1 MKKKIFIL
9 IGVLFLLPI
18 YTSAQVIISEVF
30 FDSPLYEK
38 MKPKIGVDLKG
49 IHHNGEF
56 VELYNNS
63 SAPVDISGYK
73 VGVKL
78 YGYGLF
84 TFPKNTVCKPKEC
97 ILVAFQHPNS
107 PDFKL
112 ESLFKGLNCRIF
124 YHSAFVLGNQ
134 GNCVNLMDRSGRIIS
149 QIEYKKLLSR
159 NYQQTRKSVHSK
171 GLLGNL
177 LMDMPSQ
184 FYIGDANPGQY
195 DISKSDSYD
204 VELKELLPESARIS
218 NTSQVVG
225 EIKSTAS
232 VTPTGAANVEVPLT
246 FPSGINGMEPKL
258 SIAYNSQGG
267 IGMLGYGTE
276 LSGLSAI
283 SRTEKSKFFDGE
295 RERVKFK
302 EDGAF
307 VMDGQRLIKNANGN
321 YETYIYSL
329 TKIEPIGKIGNGP
342 AYFKVTSPQGV
353 VAEYGLEEDSR
364 IQTEDGSNVLAW
376 KISKVTDL
384 NGNTVQYKYTTD
396 RSQGSYIKEIIY
408 GENGDIKISFNYVN
422 NNIPISS
429 FVDGSF
435 FNANLLLSGIA
446 VNTGQ
451 TQYEKYSFNY
461 SNTHL
466 SKILERSIN
475 GEELAL
481 NCKWGGFTEESKWGK
496 ILEVEEKGNSYFVSG
511 DLTGDG
517 KIDLVRFYS
526 NKNDN
531 YLEIF
536 IQENGEYV
544 LKLQEQ
550 IVGNGPESVSSL
562 LGLIDMNNDGNAEIV
577 IITQS
582 KYKSL
587 VMANIRY
594 YDYSE
599 NLAPKLDNVF
609 IERFELEADDGIL
622 LPVNLDND
630 AIPDFVF
637 VGKNGRSLSESS
649 VDKSLK
655 TLNLSIGDIDKA
667 IPFDYDGDGI
677 SELLVRSN
685 DKWIITSMDNS
696 LSKELINDAD
706 YTFAKVLDINND
718 GLEDI
723 VFISKYAVAKCFIN
737 RGNLIF
743 DEKIVDSIQKYI
755 SDLISEYALGF
766 ELKDIDI
773 CGSDY
778 NNDSYNDLF
787 VNFDLIW
794 NTVVPVPGVFPPIY
808 QPAEGKN
815 NIIMRLLG
823 NGNDYRADCLSKHD
837 LYDRQILSDDFD
849 NDGIQ
854 EIAVVINGNE
864 IQKYGANVSKRNLLY
879 SIDNNGITKVIF
891 DYDFASNNGLHN
903 CPVNI
908 SEGNVLRYINVP
920 VPLVKELGKP
930 NGQGKI
936 CSSTYKYYNGRYHT
950 DGLGMLG
957 FEKIEQCETVEG
969 NTSKTLT
976 STALD
981 NSVFIPLTQ
990 KVISYTNGI
999 KTATQQAGY
1008 DIRVGDDR
1016 IVRMNKTKDIS
1027 INELDGLETIKTYA
1041 YDDKGRPISE
1051 TETYDDGSYKKVE
1064 YGNYEEKY
1072 NQPQTETKT
1081 QKHFQDGTV
1090 FVQQTTKVYDD
1101 KSNLISSIEF
1111 ANTSSPVTTTYVYD
1125 DKGRALEKK
1134 TSGKNVEDVAE
1145 SYSYELVEGKRKIT
1159 TRQALSTT
1167 ESYYNLLTGNLEKE
1181 SIKLTNG
1188 PEAQIT
1194 LYYYDGFG
1202 RETSVVYPNN
1212 KISKQTLSWNT
1223 GGKGYYAIKKEM
1235 TGEAPVTKYFD
1246 VLGREIY
1253 SNVKQGD
1260 VNVENATLYDAFGRK
1275 TAEISMHPRKSG
1287 WTKYEY
1293 CRDGRLESVLTHTG
1307 KKEVYEYRKR
1317 NIIILRNEK
1326 RYLKSLDSWG
1336 NILNQTDPLELTIYN
1351 TYASN
1356 GQVVR
1361 TSVGDH
1367 EITMSYDDRGN
1378 KLSMNDPDIGVVTYT
1393 YDGYG
1398 RAKTYSDPKGSYK
1411 LTYDNLGRLKQK
1423 LFSTGREVNYT
1434 YVDSG
1439 NGVGLV
1445 KEVSVKD
1452 ESRQSFEYNKYGQI
1466 LKKTETIDNQ
1476 QFVYSNEYD
1485 AWGRLTKH
1493 TAPGKYVLKYA
1504 YDDNDGRLLNVQDN
1518 NGKILWKNVRYIP
1531 GREEVCQ
1538 YGNQQTYTTLSSE
1551 NESERI
1557 LRYTKQDGSTL
1568 LEMKYGLDPIQ
1579 GNVLNRN
1586 EKYNGKTFTEQFE
1599 YDEMDRLIDVSGNSS
1614 MHISFDGGG
1623 NILSKSDM
1631 GEYRYNDA
1639 VRTHALTDIES
1650 PSDVLKN
1657 LPAQKIEYTE
1667 FNKVSLIE
1675 EGHYKMSFVYNA
1687 DEQRIKSE
1695 LYKSGSLI
1703 RVIYYGDGY
1712 EKHINVNSNIKEYTY
1727 LDADGGYFGMHL
1739 SNSSGY
1745 WSISSLYYFH
1755 ADLLGS
1761 LIAISNGSGNIAER
1775 RSYDAWGRRRN
1786 PDNWSDYKNAG
1797 TLNLTLIGYTFQE
1810 EMPEFNLINLNGRL
1824 YDPLLGRMLSP
1835 DPFIQDPDNSQNYNR
1850 YSYAWNNPMKY
1861 TDPDGNFILGFFIP
1875 VIGSIID
1882 GALWNAVMYSIQA
1895 KSNWSFGGFFRSM
1908 TIGAIS
1914 AGFGVASGGTVGG
1927 AGFISGFIN
1936 GAVSGFVGGL
1946 IGGSLNAWADGATFM
1961 QGLKA
1966 GLKSGG
1972 IGAASS
1978 ALIGGVVGGVQ
1989 AYKNSGDFW
1998 TGKGTALADYS
2009 SIKSTTN
2016 KIEVGEGMEYSNK
2029 YANEFSDKS
2038 FGKNIKGVKSL
2049 IADGRMPNNCIKDG
2063 DYVKVG
2069 NGYANGIT
2077 VSRGI
2082 GKGSDVYL
2090 FKSAFISRE
2099 QLYMTMGHEYL
2110 HARFYNLGLINGRE
2124 QHSVIYNWEY
2134 QQAKAWNYKV
2144 ALYSQRNNSINYIS
2158 SKYAKA
2164 FSPFSIKTER
2174 PW

>member
-1 MKKKIFIL
+1 MKKNIFIL

-124 YHSAFVLGNQ
+124 YHSAFVLGNR

-667 IPFDYDGDGI
+667 IPFDYDRDGI

-787 VNFDLIW
+787 VNFNLIW

-891 DYDFASNNGLHN
+891 DYDFASNNRLHN

-976 STALD
+976 SAVLD
-981 NSVFIPLTQ
+981 NSIFIPLTQ

-1008 DIRVGDDR
+1008 DIRVDDDR

-1051 TETYDDGSYKKVE
+1051 KETYDDGSYKKVE

-1125 DKGRALEKK
+1125 DKGRVLEKK

-1188 PEAQIT
+1188 PEAQTT

-1260 VNVENATLYDAFGRK
+1260 VNTENATLYDAFGRK

-1293 CRDGRLESVLTHTG
+1293 YRDGRLESVLTHTG

-1336 NILNQTDPLELTIYN
+1336 NILNQTDPLELIIYN

-1504 YDDNDGRLLNVQDN
+1504 YDDSDSRLLNVQDN

-1639 VRTHALTDIES
+1639 ARTHALTDIES

-1745 WSISSLYYFH
+1745 WSTSSLYYFH

-1786 PDNWSDYKNAG
+1786 PDNWNDYKNAG
-1797 TLNLTLIGYTFQE
+1797 TLNLTLIGYTSQE
-1810 EMPEFNLINLNGRL
+1810 EMPEFNLVNLNGRL

-1835 DPFIQDPDNSQNYNR
+1835 DPFIQDPENSQNYNR

-1861 TDPDGNFILGFFIP
+1861 NDPSGNFIFSILSAIFYPPLLPTAIGADIGLWQGGSMANGTMNPIQWDWGSGKTWGYMLGGAVAGGLSGYTGGWIGQSGIP
-1875 VIGSIID
+1875 MASTAAIAGASLINSVGTWAYTGGQTPISISFGFGSYD
-1882 GALWNAVMYSIQA
+1882 FTNGNFNFLGKKGNKVYENWGYVLGALANVSDILTGFHPQNVDLVTEHSDAV
-1895 KSNWSFGGFFRSM
+1895 GH
-1908 TIGAIS
+1908 
-1914 AGFGVASGGTVGG
+1914 
-1927 AGFISGFIN
+1927 
-1936 GAVSGFVGGL
+1936 
-1946 IGGSLNAWADGATFM
+1946 
-1961 QGLKA
+1961 
-1966 GLKSGG
+1966 
-1972 IGAASS
+1972 S
-1978 ALIGGVVGGVQ
+1978 ALVKEGT
-1989 AYKNSGDFW
+1989 F
-1998 TGKGTALADYS
+1998 TG
-2009 SIKSTTN
+2009 TN
-2016 KIEVGEGMEYSNK
+2016 K
-2029 YANEFSDKS
+2029 SD
-2038 FGKNIKGVKSL
+2038 
-2049 IADGRMPNNCIKDG
+2049 PN
-2063 DYVKVG
+2063 
-2069 NGYANGIT
+2069 
-2077 VSRGI
+2077 
-2082 GKGSDVYL
+2082 
-2090 FKSAFISRE
+2090 AFISVGPVRADSSHSWHWKQGTNKWSSHSRHGEIIWRQKLKVNMSTIKKYSNWLNARE
-2099 QLYMTMGHEYL
+2099 SAGKLVYSVELSSCVTHTSMALNLSGIFNIGIHPYL
-2110 HARFYNLGLINGRE
+2110 LNAQMYLWSNG
-2124 QHSVIYNWEY
+2124 I
-2134 QQAKAWNYKV
+2134 
-2144 ALYSQRNNSINYIS
+2144 
-2158 SKYAKA
+2158 
-2164 FSPFSIKTER
+2164 R
-2174 PW
+2174 PWTFSYLLNH

>member
-1 MKKKIFIL
+1 
-9 IGVLFLLPI
+9 
-18 YTSAQVIISEVF
+18 
-30 FDSPLYEK
+30 

-84 TFPKNTVCKPKEC
+84 TFPQNTVCKPKEC

-232 VTPTGAANVEVPLT
+232 VTSTGAANVEVPLT

-408 GENGDIKISFNYVN
+408 GENGDIKISFNYVSRES
-422 NNIPISS
+422 PLTS
-429 FVDGSF
+429 FLEGSF
-435 FNANLLLSGIA
+435 FHDNLLLSNII
-446 VNTGQ
+446 VSYTGQ
-451 TQYEKYSFNY
+451 PEYRKYSFHY
-461 SNTHL
+461 SRGSLNNMREYGIDGENIEL
-466 SKILERSIN
+466 QYNWGVGSENPDWRDILPIDEDK
-475 GEELAL
+475 LQ
-481 NCKWGGFTEESKWGK
+481 
-496 ILEVEEKGNSYFVSG
+496 NSFFVSG
-511 DLTGDG
+511 DFNGDG
-517 KIDLVRFYS
+517 KADLAHFYTIDL
-526 NKNDN
+526 N
-531 YLEIF
+531 
-536 IQENGEYV
+536 
-544 LKLQEQ
+544 
-550 IVGNGPESVSSL
+550 
-562 LGLIDMNNDGNAEIV
+562 
-577 IITQS
+577 
-582 KYKSL
+582 
-587 VMANIRY
+587 
-594 YDYSE
+594 
-599 NLAPKLDNVF
+599 
-609 IERFELEADDGIL
+609 ERFVDILIRDGIGFTNKGTTDL
-622 LPVNLDND
+622 GKCGVINNKLHDFFYLCDVLDLDND
-630 AIPDFVF
+630 GKTELVVVNMHSDKNNQYCDCSVHSYAFSNSTSKLEEIPFNYDFTFRCSIKKGTLLALDLDNDTIPDFAFIGQDKKVLLNIS
-637 VGKNGRSLSESS
+637 KESNNS
-649 VDKSLK
+649 TNKDERFREIELPISGAYNRIVK
-655 TLNLSIGDIDKA
+655 TCPIDCN
-667 IPFDYDGDGI
+667 GDGI
-677 SELLVRSN
+677 NEILIKESGGKWYLTSLVDDSFGLRVL
-685 DKWIITSMDNS
+685 MDNS
-696 LSKELINDAD
+696 GKKSAD
-706 YTFAKVLDINND
+706 QFDNVQIVDLNND
-718 GLEDI
+718 GLDDI
-723 VFISKYAVAKCFIN
+723 IFVANNLSLTILYN
-737 RGNLIF
+737 RGDGTFEFNTINQIYDEQLCNNDEWKKFENVDNLKIGALNINAYDYDNDGKKEISF
-743 DEKIVDSIQKYI
+743 YVRFLNEKNNKTLDAFV
-755 SDLISEYALGF
+755 
-766 ELKDIDI
+766 ELKEKGYTVCNHIRMHTYDITSLIKKDDLFKQTF
-773 CGSDY
+773 SFDY
-778 NNDSYNDLF
+778 NNDGIPELIEVHDEKNLKARF
-787 VNFDLIW
+787 FD
-794 NTVVPVPGVFPPIY
+794 V
-808 QPAEGKN
+808 ACK
-815 NIIMRLLG
+815 
-823 NGNDYRADCLSKHD
+823 
-837 LYDRQILSDDFD
+837 
-849 NDGIQ
+849 
-854 EIAVVINGNE
+854 
-864 IQKYGANVSKRNLLY
+864 NLLKNI
-879 SIDNNGITKVIF
+879 STNGVKRTEF
-891 DYDFASNNGLHN
+891 DYGFASNSVLHS
-903 CPVNI
+903 CPVN
-908 SEGNVLRYINVP
+908 GGKPFTTKYLNNPY
-920 VPLVKELGKP
+920 PLVRALGKP

-957 FEKIEQCETVEG
+957 FEKIEQCETVAG

-976 STALD
+976 SAVLD
-981 NSVFIPLTQ
+981 NSIFIPLTQ

-1027 INELDGLETIKTYA
+1027 INELDGLETIKTYT

-1125 DKGRALEKK
+1125 DKGRVLEKK

-1159 TRQALSTT
+1159 TRQALSTA

-1188 PEAQIT
+1188 PEAQTT

-1260 VNVENATLYDAFGRK
+1260 VNTENATLYDAFGRK

-1307 KKEVYEYRKR
+1307 RKEVYEYRKR
-1317 NIIILRNEK
+1317 NIIIIRNEK

-1538 YGNQQTYTTLSSE
+1538 YGNQLTYTTLSSE

-1568 LEMKYGLDPIQ
+1568 LEMKYGLDPIL

-1639 VRTHALTDIES
+1639 ARTHALTDIES

-1745 WSISSLYYFH
+1745 WSTSSLYYFH

-1775 RSYDAWGRRRN
+1775 RSYDAWGRHRN
-1786 PDNWSDYKNAG
+1786 PDNWNDYKNAG

-1810 EMPEFNLINLNGRL
+1810 KMPEFNLINLNGRL

-1861 TDPDGNFILGFFIP
+1861 KDPNGNFILGYVTGFFKGLFSGKNPFKAGWKGGVNEVKIWGSFLISDP
-1875 VIGSIID
+1875 NKNFGGRLWEIVSRFTWQLPQTVFGSVLSNISNYMGQVDKVDYWGGATVLSGNFWGSKGAITIGSYINGSQELKAD
-1882 GALWNAVMYSIQA
+1882 PNTRLFQHEYGHYLQSQSM
-1895 KSNWSFGGFFRSM
+1895 GLGFLAR
-1908 TIGAIS
+1908 IGVPSLIS
-1914 AGFGVASGGTVGG
+1914 AAHKDKKHKFQPFEQDANRRAFLYFNKNVKGF
-1927 AGFISGFIN
+1927 
-1936 GAVSGFVGGL
+1936 
-1946 IGGSLNAWADGATFM
+1946 
-1961 QGLKA
+1961 
-1966 GLKSGG
+1966 
-1972 IGAASS
+1972 
-1978 ALIGGVVGGVQ
+1978 
-1989 AYKNSGDFW
+1989 YK
-1998 TGKGTALADYS
+1998 
-2009 SIKSTTN
+2009 
-2016 KIEVGEGMEYSNK
+2016 
-2029 YANEFSDKS
+2029 
-2038 FGKNIKGVKSL
+2038 
-2049 IADGRMPNNCIKDG
+2049 
-2063 DYVKVG
+2063 
-2069 NGYANGIT
+2069 
-2077 VSRGI
+2077 
-2082 GKGSDVYL
+2082 
-2090 FKSAFISRE
+2090 SRE
-2099 QLYMTMGHEYL
+2099 DMYEPYGWNFSKNPLDVNHTGEENEWIYIDYHNKSDIERLNSSLSL
-2110 HARFYNLGLINGRE
+2110 HTKWYD
-2124 QHSVIYNWEY
+2124 Y
-2134 QQAKAWNYKV
+2134 
-2144 ALYSQRNNSINYIS
+2144 
-2158 SKYAKA
+2158 
-2164 FSPFSIKTER
+2164 FSPFGIFCGIINGLYYDNNRIK
-2174 PW
+2174 